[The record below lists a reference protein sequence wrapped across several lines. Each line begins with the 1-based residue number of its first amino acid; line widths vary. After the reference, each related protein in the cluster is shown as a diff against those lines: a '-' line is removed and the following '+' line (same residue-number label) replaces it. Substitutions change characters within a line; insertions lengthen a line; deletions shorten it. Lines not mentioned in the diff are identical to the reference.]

1 MKWYYNLKTS
11 SKLISAFL
19 ILATLM
25 AGVGTYSLTNLNK
38 LNNSL
43 EDMYA
48 NQLVA
53 VQSILETK
61 ANLNELRLVLRRLY
75 MSTDGALTQNSLEIA
90 KSNRQN
96 IAAGLSTFSQTEL
109 SQASSNILPQ
119 VEAAMDDYFAVYDE
133 TIRLFQQGNLDKMME
148 KIETDVTQKADVLT
162 PLLDKLL
169 DTNIAEAGQSRD
181 NGARTYTLSRNIMVG
196 VIILVVLLSILL
208 GTFISRSI
216 ANPLSRVVKLLSKVA
231 AGDLR
236 EKAEIHTKDEI
247 GALGMAIDQ
256 MIVNLGGIVSGV
268 IESAKNLSSSAQ
280 QISATSEEIAS
291 GNANQA
297 EAAQTISE
305 LFRELTDA
313 IQSVA
318 HNTEQAAELSE
329 ETVEISKSGGE
340 VIESSLSSME
350 EAGSKMSRLEEDSR
364 RIGDIIEVIED
375 IADQTNLLALNAAIE
390 AARAGEQGRGF
401 AVVADEVRKLAERS
415 SDATKQITGIIKGM
429 QENTRES
436 VIAVKESGA
445 YSQKTNASFAQISNN
460 IIQAGHKVS
469 EIAAA
474 SEEQAAQAS
483 NVMEAVESI
492 SAATE
497 EAAAASQEAAAI
509 AQSMAQLAEEL
520 EQSVAVFKV

>member
-1 MKWYYNLKTS
+1 MRWYYNLKTS
-11 SKLISAFL
+11 TKLISAFL
-19 ILATLM
+19 ILAALM
-25 AGVGTYSLTNLNK
+25 AGVGMYSLTNLK
-38 LNNSL
+38 KMNNSL
-43 EDMYA
+43 DDMYA
-48 NQLVA
+48 NQLMA
-53 VQSILETK
+53 VRSILEAK
-61 ANLNELRLVLRRLY
+61 ANLNEMRMLLRRLY
-75 MSTDGALTQNSLEIA
+75 MSTDESKLQSSLDTA
-90 KSNRQN
+90 KSNREE
-96 IAAGLSTFSQTEL
+96 IEAGLAAFRETNLSKTSAEL
-109 SQASSNILPQ
+109 LPAL
-119 VEAAMDDYFAVYDE
+119 EKAMNDYFATYDE
-133 TIRLFQQGNLDKMME
+133 TLRLHGEGKMEEMLDK
-148 KIETDVTQKADVLT
+148 IDNDVNQKVGVLN
-162 PLLDKLL
+162 PLLNQLL
-169 DTNIAEAGQSRD
+169 DTNVKEADQSRD
-181 NGARTYTLSRNIMVG
+181 NGVRAYTSSRNIMVG
-196 VIILVVLLSILL
+196 VIILVILLSVAL

-216 ANPLSRVVKLLSKVA
+216 SAPLSRVVKLLSKVA
-231 AGDLR
+231 HGDLR
-236 EKAEIHTKDEI
+236 EKAEIRTKDEI
-247 GALGMAIDQ
+247 GALGVAIDQ
-256 MIVNLGGIVSGV
+256 MIVNLSGIVTGV

-280 QISATSEEIAS
+280 QISATSEEIAG

-318 HNTEQAAELSE
+318 QNTEQAAELSE
-329 ETVEISKSGGE
+329 ETVEISKAGGQ
-340 VIESSLSSME
+340 VIDSSLSSME
-350 EAGSKMSRLEEDSR
+350 EASSKMSRLEDDSR

-415 SDATKQITGIIKGM
+415 SEATKQITGIIKGM

-436 VIAVKESGA
+436 VIAVKESGV
-445 YSQKTNASFAQISNN
+445 YSQKTNESFGQISSN
-460 IIQAGHKVS
+460 IVEAGHKVS

-497 EAAAASQEAAAI
+497 QAAAASQEAAAI

-520 EQSVAVFKV
+520 EQSVSVFKV